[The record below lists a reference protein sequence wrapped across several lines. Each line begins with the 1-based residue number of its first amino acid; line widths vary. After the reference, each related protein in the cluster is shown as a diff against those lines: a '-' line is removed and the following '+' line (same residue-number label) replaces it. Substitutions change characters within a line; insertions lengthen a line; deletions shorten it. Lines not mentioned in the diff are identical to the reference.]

1 MPMQTTQGIK
11 TRHDLLVGELGEK
24 HYRLYLAAEAKSLG
38 WGGTSKVADATGA
51 ARNTIAAG
59 LKELKQKSSEQQI
72 PQPVEEVKQ
81 EKKVRQRRRGG
92 RQPVAQ
98 DKRIRKTGGG
108 RKRTTDLDA
117 TLKSDLNA
125 LLEPFEAGDP
135 CSPLRWTCKSIA
147 ALTQELINKGHK
159 TSTRMVHELLCEMR
173 YTMQGNRKCKE
184 SGSHPDRNDQFLFIN
199 EKVKAFQA
207 ENAPV
212 ISVDTKKKELVGL
225 FANKGTNWRPQ
236 GCPEEVSTH
245 DFMDPEN
252 GRAAPY
258 GIYDLVNNT
267 GFVNVGTSADTAAF
281 AVESIRRWW
290 LSMGQESYPKATKL
304 LITADGGG
312 SNGSRVRLWKTELQG
327 FANETGLEISVCHF
341 PPGTSKW
348 NKIEHRMFSYISQNW
363 RGKPLISIETIVNLI
378 GSTKTKT
385 GLKIQTAV
393 DTSPYV
399 KGIKITDAEMVAL
412 GIHKNDFHGEWNYTL
427 NPVTIDHVIM

>member
-1 MPMQTTQGIK
+1 MQTTQEIR

-24 HYRLYLAAEAKSLG
+24 QYRLYLAAEAKSLG
-38 WGGTSKVADATGA
+38 WGGTSKVANATGA
-51 ARNTIAAG
+51 SRNTIAAG
-59 LKELKQKSSEQQI
+59 LKELAQKSSEQQI
-72 PQPVEEVKQ
+72 VQPAEEVKQ
-81 EKKVRQRRRGG
+81 EKKQVRQRRRGG

-98 DKRIRKTGGG
+98 DKRIRKAGGG
-108 RKRTTDLDA
+108 RKRTTDLDS
-117 TLKSDLNA
+117 TLKGDLEA

-147 ALTQELINKGHK
+147 ALAQELTNKGHK

-199 EKVKAFQA
+199 DKAKTFQA
-207 ENAPV
+207 ENSPV

-225 FANKGTNWRPQ
+225 FANKGSNWRPQ
-236 GCPEEVSTH
+236 GCPEEVNTH

-258 GIYDLVNNT
+258 GIYDLANNT
-267 GFVNVGTSADTAAF
+267 GFVNVGTGSDTAAF

-290 LSMGQESYPKATKL
+290 LNMGKESYPTATKL

-312 SNGSRVRLWKTELQG
+312 SNGSRVRLWKTELQS

-348 NKIEHRMFSYISQNW
+348 NKIEHRMFSHISQNW
-363 RGKPLISIETIVNLI
+363 RGKPLVSIETIVNLI
-378 GSTKTKT
+378 GSTKTKA

-393 DTSPYV
+393 DTKPYA
-399 KGIKITDAEMVAL
+399 KGVKITDAEMAAL

-427 NPVTIDHVIM
+427 SPSKLDQVIM

>member
-1 MPMQTTQGIK
+1 MQTTQGIK

-24 HYRLYLAAEAKSLG
+24 QYRLYLAAEAKSLG

-290 LSMGQESYPKATKL
+290 LSMGQESYPAATKL

-399 KGIKITDAEMVAL
+399 KGIKITDAEMAAL

>member
-1 MPMQTTQGIK
+1 MQTTQGIK

-24 HYRLYLAAEAKSLG
+24 QYRLYLAAEAKSLG

-399 KGIKITDAEMVAL
+399 KGIKITDAEMAAL

>member
-1 MPMQTTQGIK
+1 MQTTQGIK

-24 HYRLYLAAEAKSLG
+24 QYRLYLAAEAKSLG

-108 RKRTTDLDA
+108 RKRTTDLDT

-399 KGIKITDAEMVAL
+399 KGIKITDAGMAAL

-427 NPVTIDHVIM
+427 NPVKIDHVIM